1 MKQVYKNI
9 FSYIIPILF
18 MCFWVGCEDDMVS
31 LNSVE
36 LDAKINEATEFM
48 VGKEDGDE
56 IGDYSNQTIKKLQNR
71 IEWAQAILVEPVH
84 QKELDNAALVL
95 QAGMDDVTSSQIFE
109 KYPKIIP
116 GTSSLKSPGNIAL
129 APLDEFTVEC
139 RFKPAS
145 LTSTSG
151 FGAENSAHIFCTDQ
165 QYVGANTGGYAL
177 RYSTEAS
184 GNAGNL
190 QFVVGIGPTAPW
202 WAAVGAGQQ
211 FQEMDKWYHVA
222 VTYNASTLVG
232 KVYVDGVL
240 AGEGT
245 FPSPMVHDMANGGPV
260 LGIGYSPA
268 WDNDLW
274 KRRSNVDGQ
283 IIDFRIWGEELS
295 EDDINSRKDDFLS
308 NVSQYSTLNAYWP
321 LNAQKGNPMLD
332 ATGRYGLNAEGVEW
346 IDPN

>member
-1 MKQVYKNI
+1 MKRVYKNI
-9 FSYIIPILF
+9 FFYIIPILLMF
-18 MCFWVGCEDDMVS
+18 SWLGCEDDTVD
-31 LNSVE
+31 LNTSELEVKIVE
-36 LDAKINEATEFM
+36 AIDFL
-48 VGKEDGDE
+48 VGKEEGDE
-56 IGDYSNQTIKKLQNR
+56 PGYYSNQTITKLQNR
-71 IEWAQAILVEPVH
+71 IEWAQAILTDPAH
-84 QKELDNAALVL
+84 QKELDNAILVV
-95 QAGMDDVTSSQIFE
+95 QSGMDDVTSSEIFE

-116 GTSSLKSPGNIAL
+116 GTTSIKSPANIAY

-145 LTSTSG
+145 LTSNSG
-151 FGAENSAHIFCTDQ
+151 FGTESYAHIFCTDH

-177 RYSTEAS
+177 RYYTEAT
-184 GNAGNL
+184 GDGGFL
-190 QFVVGIGPTAPW
+190 QFTIGIGNNAPW
-202 WAAVGAGQQ
+202 WSNVNAGYQ
-211 FQEMDKWYHVA
+211 FEDLNKWYHVA
-222 VTYNASTLVG
+222 VTYNASNLVG
-232 KVYVDGVL
+232 KVYIDGVL

-245 FPSPMVHDMANGGPV
+245 FLGPMVHDMENGGPV

-295 EDDINSRKDDFLS
+295 EADINARKDDFLS
-308 NVSQYSTLNAYWP
+308 NVSQYPTLNAYWP